1 MSEERQHALLSASSA
16 KKWLNCPP
24 SARLEDAFPD
34 EGSEA
39 ASEGTLAHSFCEL
52 KLRKLFLEPGMAD
65 KVFKAELNKL
75 KKNEQYNPEMDRYT
89 DDYVDYVQKIAYS
102 YPAQPHIAVEKKVDY
117 GHIAPEGFGTADCV
131 ILCGTDLHV
140 VDFKYGKG
148 VVVSAEGNPQ
158 MGLYAAGALAAYG
171 LIYPI
176 DKITFHIVQPR
187 VHNFSRW
194 ETSAKELQAWAM
206 GCVRPKAELAFK
218 GEGDFKQGTWCDEGF
233 CRASGTCRHRMEQN
247 LTVIQQEIEP
257 VSGKPVNENLINNDE
272 IGRILPLLQL
282 VAPWIKKVE
291 KAALGK
297 LLADEEVPGWKLVE
311 GRSNRE
317 ITDQVKAYKDLI
329 GAGYKKALLYEQTPL
344 SLTEVEKLITKEDYE
359 KILAPYITKPKGKPA
374 LAPESDKRAVYQK
387 NSTPEEDFGG
397 DNQYKEENA
406 EC

>member
-24 SARLEDAFPD
+24 SARLEDTFPD

-39 ASEGTLAHSFCEL
+39 AREGTLAHNFCEL
-52 KLRKLFLEPGMAD
+52 KLRKLFLDPGMTD
-65 KVFKAELNKL
+65 KAFKTELNRL
-75 KKNEQYNPEMDRYT
+75 KKDERYNPEMDRYT

-102 YPAQPHIAVEKKVDY
+102 YPSQPYIAVEKRVDY
-117 GHIAPEGFGTADCV
+117 GHIAPEGFGTADCI

-158 MGLYAAGALAAYG
+158 MGLYAVGALAAYG

-206 GCVRPKAELAFK
+206 GYVKPKAELAFK
-218 GEGDFKQGTWCDEGF
+218 GEGDFRQGTWCDESF

-247 LTVIQQEIEP
+247 MAVIQQEIDP

-282 VAPWIKKVE
+282 VTPWIKKVE

-317 ITDQVKAYKDLI
+317 LTDQVQAYKDLI
-329 GAGYKKALLYEQTPL
+329 GAGYKKALLYEHVPL

-374 LAPESDKRAVYQK
+374 LAPESDKRPVYQK

-397 DNQYKEENA
+397 DNQYKEEKA